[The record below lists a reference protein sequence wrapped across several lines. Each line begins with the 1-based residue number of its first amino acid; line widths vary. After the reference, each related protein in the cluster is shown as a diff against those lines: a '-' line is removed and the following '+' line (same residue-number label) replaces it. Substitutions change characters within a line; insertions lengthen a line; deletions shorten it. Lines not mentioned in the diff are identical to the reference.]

1 MTISTLRKTRN
12 KLLAATD
19 FLLLPDVL
27 GEESDKTAALA
38 YRVMLRDLLTG
49 ITTDEMAD
57 AVVMPLPE
65 ENIAKML
72 GISLDPVT

>member
-1 MTISTLRKTRN
+1 MTISTLRTTRN